1 MSFAALNWACS
12 IRDADVSAGARH
24 VLLTLAQF
32 ADEAATCYPSHATLA
47 AITNLSEDTI
57 QRRIRDLVDHRLV
70 FVVKRKNNDGR
81 RLTNYYVL
89 LNDEEA
95 RAHALAHGW
104 EPDSARQNRSE
115 DRTQDGGD
123 EAAAEGVQPAGCG
136 LEIEG
141 VQPAGETEPCRRVHE
156 TNPQLCGIEPSNN
169 HQGTNPPTPQGG
181 REGGASQSGEEGALR
196 DGGQRSED
204 RSALR
209 TQAALD
215 AARLARWD
223 EFERLWPWDA
233 TELPGQAR
241 AVFMRL
247 SDDEQRLAIDAA
259 PQYAAAC
266 KTRETRAR
274 NHGMAHARR
283 WLTEEGWKVVKART
297 LDSAASKGGLPFTV
311 RQGSEQ
317 AAAWA
322 RYEEAVYGAPRLRY
336 IPSKALGMVCTRP
349 TEWPPP
355 IPKPEAG

>member
-57 QRRIRDLVDHRLV
+57 QRRIRDLVEHRLV

-89 LNDEEA
+89 LVDEEA

-104 EPDSARQNRSE
+104 AADSARQNRSE

-123 EAAAEGVQPAGCG
+123 EGGAEGVQPAGCG

-169 HQGTNPPTPQGG
+169 HQGTNPPTPQGEG
-181 REGGASQSGEEGALR
+181 EGGASRSGQGNGEGNGEA
-196 DGGQRSED
+196 GGSGRPAE
-204 RSALR
+204 R

-215 AARLARWD
+215 AARLARWT
-223 EFERLWPWDA
+223 EFESLWPWDA

-247 SDDEQRLAIDAA
+247 SDDEQRRAIEAA
-259 PQYAAAC
+259 PLYAAAC
-266 KTRETRAR
+266 KTRATTAR

-283 WLTEEGWKVVKART
+283 WLGEEGWKVVKART
-297 LDSAASKGGLPFTV
+297 VESAAAKGGLPFPV
-311 RQGSEQ
+311 KQGSEQ

-322 RYEEAVYGAPRLRY
+322 RYEESVYGAARLKY
-336 IPSKALGMVCTRP
+336 FPSKAHGMVCVRP

-355 IPKPEAG
+355 LPRREAG